1 MGGTFTTMISGSRN
15 HFDMAVRS
23 EAHDHGPGISNAE
36 NKPDKNQ
43 CHRRFLCHRDTHL
56 PCHGYMNA

>member
-23 EAHDHGPGISNAE
+23 EANNDCPGISQAE
-36 NKPDKNQ
+36 NKHEQDEGNGI
-43 CHRRFLCHRDTHL
+43 FLGHGCTHFAVYS
-56 PCHGYMNA
+56 PMNA